1 MDYIARTEELVQPI
15 LDEKGFEL
23 YDIELLKEGGGQ
35 VLRVYIDKES
45 GVTSDDT
52 AEVCRSLSDRIDEE
66 KDFIREAYT
75 LEVSSPGIT
84 RALKKPEHFLKN
96 IGKDVEFK
104 LFAPITYEEGGK
116 KLSAKEFVG
125 VLQAYDEA
133 TDTVTFGWDEQH
145 VEVERKDLSSVHLWV
160 DF

>member
-1 MDYIARTEELVQPI
+1 MDYIHRTEELVQPI
-15 LDEKGFEL
+15 LDRYGFEL
-23 YDIELLKEGGGQ
+23 YDVEMIRESGQ
-35 VLRVYIDKES
+35 KVLRVYIDKEG

-52 AEVCRSLSDRIDEE
+52 ADVCRQLSDAIDQERN
-66 KDFIREAYT
+66 FISEAYT

-84 RALKKPEHFLKN
+84 RALTKPLHYLRS

-104 LFAPITYEEGGK
+104 LFAPITYEENGK

-125 VLQAYDEA
+125 ILKGYDEES
-133 TDTVTFGWDEQH
+133 DRVTIGFDEN
-145 VEVERKDLSSVHLWV
+145 ELILDRKDISSIHLWI